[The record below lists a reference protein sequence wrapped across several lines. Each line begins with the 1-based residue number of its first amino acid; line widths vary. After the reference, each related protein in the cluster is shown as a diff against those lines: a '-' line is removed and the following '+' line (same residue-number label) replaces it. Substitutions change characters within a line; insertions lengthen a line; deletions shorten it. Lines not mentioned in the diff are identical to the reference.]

1 MQFWIIQTLNSLAL
15 GGLLFLLAAGFSLI
29 FGLMRIAN
37 LTHGSLFMLGA
48 YLGVSVLRIVPNLWL
63 AALIAALAVALC
75 GGLLERLILR
85 PLTGKPLGQVL
96 VTLGISFIVADL
108 CLMIWG
114 GDPIPL
120 AAPTSLQRPLVV
132 GSIAFP
138 AYRLVVLGISI
149 VTAIALHALME
160 WTRIGAM
167 IRAGVDD
174 MQMARAVGIPVSR
187 LFTTVF
193 CLGAALAGAG
203 GVIGGPIM
211 SAYPGL
217 DADMLPL
224 AKGDNKADPAA
235 ARAWLV
241 KRGDWDP
248 GVRSYLDDGIDPSSA
263 FRFVEGWTERV
274 ASGVLPSASAFQRS
288 TKFSSTPLAQGP
300 SSMIEAS
307 CQLLDWA
314 LSAVMSHPLQNAIW
328 PSTTTVFW

>member
-15 GGLLFLLAAGFSLI
+15 GGL
-29 FGLMRIAN
+29 
-37 LTHGSLFMLGA
+37 LFMLGA

-63 AALIAALAVALC
+63 AALLAAAAVAFC
-75 GGLLERLILR
+75 GGLLERLLLR

-120 AAPTSLQRPLVV
+120 AAPVSLQRPIVV
-132 GSIAFP
+132 GGIAFP
-138 AYRLVVLGISI
+138 AYRLVVLGIAV
-149 VTAIALHALME
+149 VTAIALHLLME
-160 WTRIGAM
+160 RTRLGAM

-193 CLGAALAGAG
+193 CLGAAVAG

-224 AKGDNKADPAA
+224 ALIVVILGGVGSLLGAFVGSFITAA
-235 ARAWLV
+235 IYTFGSALLPDLAYVILFLPMIAV
-241 KRGDWDP
+241 
-248 GVRSYLDDGIDPSSA
+248 IA
-263 FRFVEGWTERV
+263 FRPRGLFGR
-274 ASGVLPSASAFQRS
+274 
-288 TKFSSTPLAQGP
+288 QG
-300 SSMIEAS
+300 A
-307 CQLLDWA
+307 
-314 LSAVMSHPLQNAIW
+314 
-328 PSTTTVFW
+328 